1 MFVFSLSSKKIKK
14 CLLVTLSFV
23 IVIGTVV
30 LSGCFLE
37 GVKGKNTV
45 EPVITEVYDTS
56 GILSF
61 ISTFG
66 WEVDEEPD
74 EVREVVIPVEFD
86 EVYKNYNAIQI
97 KQGYDLQKYSGE
109 RVKRW
114 TYTIK
119 NYPGYVEEECIKI
132 NILVYDGEVIGGDVC
147 SVRLDGF
154 MHGFSKE
161 E

>member
-14 CLLVTLSFV
+14 FLLVGLSFSIVVGAV
-23 IVIGTVV
+23 I
-30 LSGCFLE
+30 LSKCLI
-37 GVKGKNTV
+37 KGDSKTNIV
-45 EPVITEVYDTS
+45 ESVGSNVTDSS
-56 GILSF
+56 GILAF

-74 EVREVVIPVEFD
+74 EVREIVIPAEFD
-86 EVYKNYNAIQI
+86 EVYTNYNTIQTE
-97 KQGYDLQKYSGE
+97 QGYDLQKYAGE

-114 TYTIK
+114 TYTVK

-132 NILVYDGEVIGGDVC
+132 NVLVYEDKVIGGDVC

-154 MHGFSKE
+154 MHGFSKDV
-161 E
+161 

>member
-14 CLLVTLSFV
+14 YLLVTLSFI

-119 NYPGYVEEECIKI
+119 NTKGQYI
-132 NILVYDGEVIGGDVC
+132 ILLTFAFYKDKFV
-147 SVRLDGF
+147 LF
-154 MHGFSKE
+154 
-161 E
+161 